1 MVLLVGVARVIG
13 LEGHH
18 IHSGNRRSGGTVG
31 DTSAHGTGS
40 MGKTYIRY
48 LILQHR
54 AVGTLVL
61 HGNTVVVIDAGLWRF
76 VGEEQVLIR
85 TGHAVDGGPGIRRM
99 LSQTAVNYIG
109 LGGIG
114 FLLLVDLPCE
124 LDHTGIYTLL
134 GFKVDEERSLTDALL
149 GSCHF
154 AELDILY
161 PAFHTVVTG
170 LAAVERLFGIGHT
183 CQGIHAAL
191 TLGMLRGGAVLPYV
205 RGLVVTGNDGIDR
218 LRLIVDKDLE
228 RMPEILRI
236 TV

>member
-1 MVLLVGVARVIG
+1 
-13 LEGHH
+13 
-18 IHSGNRRSGGTVG
+18 
-31 DTSAHGTGS
+31 
-40 MGKTYIRY
+40 
-48 LILQHR
+48 
-54 AVGTLVL
+54 
-61 HGNTVVVIDAGLWRF
+61 
-76 VGEEQVLIR
+76 
-85 TGHAVDGGPGIRRM
+85 M

-134 GFKVDEERSLTDALL
+134 GFKVDEECSLTDALL

-161 PAFHTVVTG
+161 PAFHPVVTW
-170 LAAVERLFGIGHT
+170 LATVERFLRIRHT
-183 CQGIHAAL
+183 RHVIHAAL
-191 TLGMLRGGAVLPYV
+191 PLGMLGGGTVLPYV
-205 RGLVVTGNDGIDR
+205 RGLVVTGNDGIDG

-228 RMPEILRI
+228 RVPEILRI